1 MINTSVIERNVVWH
15 VLKIFRK
22 SLKYKWFMAIALLC
36 MLTELTV
43 ELLQPF
49 FISKVIDD
57 GIVMQEL
64 DVVWLYLGVMLAL
77 SLLSFT
83 AGIINSY
90 FASFVATSFSYDLR
104 MAIFKRIQNFTLTT
118 LSRFPTSS
126 LITRLTQ
133 DVLITEMLLYM
144 SLRIVLRAPLLV
156 IGSLVMSFIV
166 NPTLGFYLSVLT
178 PFLLIFLYIAAKH
191 GAKIFLRVQKRLD
204 KLNRFIQQNL
214 EAVRLIKA
222 NDRASFEN
230 NKFFKVAGTLKNDT
244 VSGLRLMES
253 ILPVLLLIMNTSLLI
268 VIWASSDLLSAGNV
282 QIGEVVAVINYGL
295 RMQGGFSMFA
305 FIIIAYSR
313 SKASSERM
321 NEVLDS
327 PITENNHD
335 TIDREAKAGSVRF
348 SNVSFKYPGSSRY
361 VLKDVS
367 FEVAENENL
376 VIMGGTGSGKST
388 LISLIPRMYDV
399 KEGNVYVNDI
409 DVQEWN
415 EEDLRQTIGYVPQ
428 SAILFSGSIYENLQ
442 WGDDEAL
449 HSDIVAS
456 AEKAQ
461 IHENI
466 QGFDHQYKTIVGQRG
481 VTLSGGQK
489 QRLSIARA
497 LVRRPSILIL
507 DDSTSALDI
516 KTESALWDALNEEK
530 ATRIVITQKI
540 ATARTADR
548 IILLDDGRISV
559 TGTHEELLETS
570 ELYRRINASQN
581 EGGHID
587 D

>member
-1 MINTSVIERNVVWH
+1 M
-15 VLKIFRK
+15 LKIFKK

-57 GIVMQEL
+57 GIVMEEL
-64 DVVWLYLGVMLAL
+64 DVVWLYLGIMLAL
-77 SLLSFT
+77 SLVSFI

-90 FASFVATSFSYDLR
+90 FASFVATNFSYDLR
-104 MAIFKRIQNFTLTT
+104 LAIFKRIQNFTLTT
-118 LSRFPTSS
+118 LSKFPTSS

-133 DVLITEMLLYM
+133 DVLMTEMLLYM

-156 IGSLVMSFIV
+156 IGSLVMSFVV

-230 NKFFKVAGTLKNDT
+230 NKFFEVAGKLKNDT

-253 ILPVLLLIMNTSLLI
+253 ILPVLLIIMNTSLLI
-268 VIWASSDLLSAGNV
+268 VIWASSDLLTAGNV

-321 NEVLDS
+321 NAVLDS
-327 PITENNHD
+327 PITENNHE
-335 TIDREAKAGSVRF
+335 TINQEAKAGSVRF
-348 SNVSFKYPGSSRY
+348 SNVSFKYPGSTRY
-361 VLKDVS
+361 VLKDIS

-399 KEGNVYVNDI
+399 VEGNVYVNDI
-409 DVQEWN
+409 NVQDWN

-428 SAILFSGSIYENLQ
+428 SAILFSGSIYENLL

-449 HSDIVAS
+449 HSDIIAS
-456 AEKAQ
+456 TEKAQ

-466 QGFDHQYKTIVGQRG
+466 EGFDHQYKTIVGQRG

-516 KTESALWDALNEEK
+516 KTESALWEALNEEK

-540 ATARTADR
+540 VTAERADR
-548 IILLDDGRISV
+548 VILLDDGRISA
-559 TGTHEELLETS
+559 TGTHSELLEKS

>member
-1 MINTSVIERNVVWH
+1 MV
-15 VLKIFRK
+15 
-22 SLKYKWFMAIALLC
+22 IALLC

-57 GIVMQEL
+57 GIVAGEI
-64 DVVWLYLGVMLAL
+64 DVVWIYLGVMLGL
-77 SLLSFT
+77 SLVSFA

-90 FASFVATSFSYDLR
+90 FASFVATNFSYDLR
-104 MAIFKRIQNFTLTT
+104 TALFKRIQSFTLTT
-118 LSRFPTSS
+118 LSKFPTSS

-133 DVLITEMLLYM
+133 DVLQTEMLLYM

-156 IGSLVMSFIV
+156 VGSLVMSFIV

-178 PFLLIFLYIAAKH
+178 PFLLIFLYIVAKK
-191 GAKIFLRVQKRLD
+191 GAGIFLRVQKRLD

-230 NKFFKVAGTLKNDT
+230 NKFFSVARNLKNDT
-244 VSGLRLMES
+244 VGGLRLMES
-253 ILPVLLLIMNTSLLI
+253 ILPVLLIIMNTGLLL
-268 VIWASSDLLSAGNV
+268 VIWASSDLLQTGNV

-321 NEVLDS
+321 NAVLDA
-327 PITENNHD
+327 PIVDNNND
-335 TIDREAKAGSVRF
+335 IINKEAKAGSVKF
-348 SNVSFKYPGSSRY
+348 ENVSFKYPGTTRY
-361 VLKDVS
+361 VLKDIS
-367 FEVAENENL
+367 FEVAENEKL

-399 KEGNVYVNDI
+399 VEGRVLVNGI
-409 DVQEWN
+409 DVKEWN

-428 SAILFSGSIYENLQ
+428 SAILFSGSIYENLL
-442 WGDDEAL
+442 WGDEEAL
-449 HSDIVAS
+449 HTDIVS
-456 AEKAQ
+456 STEKAQ

-466 QGFDHQYKTIVGQRG
+466 KAFDHEYKTIVGQRG

-516 KTESALWDALNEEK
+516 KTESALWSALDGEE

-540 ATARTADR
+540 VTAKTADR
-548 IILLDDGRISV
+548 VILLDDGRISAI
-559 TGTHEELLETS
+559 GSHDELIEES
-570 ELYRRINASQN
+570 ELYRRINASQH
-581 EGGHID
+581 EGGHLD

>member
-1 MINTSVIERNVVWH
+1 MI
-15 VLKIFRK
+15 
-22 SLKYKWFMAIALLC
+22 IALLC

-57 GIVMQEL
+57 GIVAGEI
-64 DVVWLYLGVMLAL
+64 DVVWIYLGVMLGL
-77 SLLSFT
+77 SLVSFA

-90 FASFVATSFSYDLR
+90 FASFVATNFSYDLR
-104 MAIFKRIQNFTLTT
+104 TAIFKRIQNFTLTT

-133 DVLITEMLLYM
+133 DVLQTEMLLYM

-156 IGSLVMSFIV
+156 IGSLIMSFIV

-178 PFLLIFLYIAAKH
+178 PFLLIFLYIVAKK
-191 GAKIFLRVQKRLD
+191 GAGIFLRVQKRLD

-222 NDRASFEN
+222 NDRADFEN
-230 NKFFKVAGTLKNDT
+230 NKFFKVARNLKNDT
-244 VSGLRLMES
+244 VGGLRLMES
-253 ILPVLLLIMNTSLLI
+253 ILPVLLIIMNTSLLL
-268 VIWASSDLLSAGNV
+268 VIWASSDLLSTGNV

-327 PITENNHD
+327 PVVENNND
-335 TIDREAKAGSVRF
+335 AINKEAKAGSVAF
-348 SNVSFKYPGSSRY
+348 EDVSFKYPGSTRY
-361 VLKDVS
+361 VLKDIS
-367 FEVAENENL
+367 FEVAENEKL

-399 KEGNVYVNDI
+399 VEGRVRVNGI
-409 DVQEWN
+409 DVQDWN

-428 SAILFSGSIYENLQ
+428 SAILFSGSIYENLL

-449 HSDIVAS
+449 HADIVAS
-456 AEKAQ
+456 TEKAQ
-461 IHENI
+461 IHESI
-466 QGFDHQYKTIVGQRG
+466 KDFDHQYKTIVGQRG

-516 KTESALWDALNEEK
+516 KTESALWSALDGEE

-540 ATARTADR
+540 VTAKTADR
-548 IILLDDGRISV
+548 VILLDDGRISAI
-559 TGTHEELLETS
+559 GSHDELIEKS
-570 ELYRRINASQN
+570 ELYRRINASQH
-581 EGGHID
+581 EGGHLD

>member
-1 MINTSVIERNVVWH
+1 M
-15 VLKIFRK
+15 LKIFK
-22 SLKYKWFMAIALLC
+22 FSLKYKWFMVIALLC

-57 GIVMQEL
+57 GIVAGEI
-64 DVVWLYLGVMLAL
+64 DVVWIYLGVMLGL
-77 SLLSFT
+77 SLVSFA

-90 FASFVATSFSYDLR
+90 FASFVATNFSYDLR
-104 MAIFKRIQNFTLTT
+104 TALFKRIQSFTLTT
-118 LSRFPTSS
+118 LSKFPTSS

-133 DVLITEMLLYM
+133 DVLQTEMLLYM

-156 IGSLVMSFIV
+156 VGSLVMSFIV

-178 PFLLIFLYIAAKH
+178 PFLLIFLYIVAKK
-191 GAKIFLRVQKRLD
+191 GAGIFLRVQKRLD

-230 NKFFKVAGTLKNDT
+230 NKFFSVARNLKNDT
-244 VSGLRLMES
+244 VGGLRLMES
-253 ILPVLLLIMNTSLLI
+253 ILPVLLIIMNTGLLL
-268 VIWASSDLLSAGNV
+268 VIWASSDLLQTGNV

-321 NEVLDS
+321 NAVLDA
-327 PITENNHD
+327 PIVDNNND
-335 TIDREAKAGSVRF
+335 IINKEAKAGSVKF
-348 SNVSFKYPGSSRY
+348 ENVSFKYPGTTRY
-361 VLKDVS
+361 VLKDIS
-367 FEVAENENL
+367 FEVAENEKL

-399 KEGNVYVNDI
+399 VEGRVLVNGI
-409 DVQEWN
+409 DVKEWN

-428 SAILFSGSIYENLQ
+428 SAILFSGSIYENLL
-442 WGDDEAL
+442 WGDEEAL
-449 HSDIVAS
+449 HTDIVS
-456 AEKAQ
+456 STEKAQ

-466 QGFDHQYKTIVGQRG
+466 KAFDHEYKTIVGQRG

-516 KTESALWDALNEEK
+516 KTESALWSALDGEE

-540 ATARTADR
+540 VTAKTADR
-548 IILLDDGRISV
+548 VILLDDGRISAI
-559 TGTHEELLETS
+559 GSHDELIEES
-570 ELYRRINASQN
+570 ELYRRINASQH
-581 EGGHID
+581 EGGHLD